1 VIHRDR
7 WLLVV
12 DKPAGLA
19 TQPTRSGEANL
30 FDRLREEEPYV
41 ALHHR
46 LDRPASGLVL
56 LAVHREVN
64 AALARAFRE
73 HAVERTYRAVL
84 YGEAVGGQW
93 GRPLEGRP
101 ALTEVVRLGQGSGMT
116 AVEVRLHTGRLH
128 QIRRHAA
135 MEGTPVAGD
144 RRYGGEAGRAWPR
157 LALHAC
163 RLSLVHPVT
172 GARLVAE
179 SALPADLEPLWALAG
194 G

>member
-1 VIHRDR
+1 VVFRDR

-12 DKPAGLA
+12 DKPVGLA

-30 FDRLREEEPYV
+30 FDQMRAREDYV

-56 LAVHREVN
+56 LAVHPDVN
-64 AALARAFRE
+64 APLTQAFRE
-73 HAVERTYRAVL
+73 HAVEREYRAVL
-84 YGEAVGGQW
+84 YGEVDGGQW
-93 GRPLEGRP
+93 DQPLEGRP
-101 ALTEVVRLGQGSGMT
+101 ARTQVVRLGQKAGMT
-116 AVEVRLHTGRLH
+116 AAQLQLHTGRHH
-128 QIRRHAA
+128 QIRQHAA
-135 MEGTPVAGD
+135 MAGTPVVGD

-163 RLSLVHPVT
+163 RLSLVHPIT
-172 GARLVAE
+172 GVPLRVD
-179 SALPADLEPLWALAG
+179 SPLPTDLEVLWRLAG